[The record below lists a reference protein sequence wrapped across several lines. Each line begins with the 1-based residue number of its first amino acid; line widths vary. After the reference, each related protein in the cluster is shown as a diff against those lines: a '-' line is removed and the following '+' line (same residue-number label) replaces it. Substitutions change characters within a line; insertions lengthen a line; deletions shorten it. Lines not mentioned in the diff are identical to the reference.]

1 MLNTLN
7 INGLKLDR
15 EHQLSE
21 MFNSYTTF
29 SRKKKTVNQY
39 RWNQR
44 WQKGTQFEIMVT
56 NYEWRYN
63 GADQRIVV
71 SNASDEIILSVS
83 VFITWKNTKEI
94 QRYAILM
101 AIVD

>member
-29 SRKKKTVNQY
+29 SRKKKPLINTDETKDDKRVHNLKLWSQIM
-39 RWNQR
+39 NDV
-44 WQKGTQFEIMVT
+44 IMV
-56 NYEWRYN
+56 
-63 GADQRIVV
+63 QI
-71 SNASDEIILSVS
+71 
-83 VFITWKNTKEI
+83 KES
-94 QRYAILM
+94 
-101 AIVD
+101 